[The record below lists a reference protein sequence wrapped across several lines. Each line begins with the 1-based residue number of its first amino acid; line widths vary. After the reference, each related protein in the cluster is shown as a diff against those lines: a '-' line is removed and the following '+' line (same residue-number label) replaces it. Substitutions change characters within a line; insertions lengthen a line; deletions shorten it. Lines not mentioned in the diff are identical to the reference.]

1 LQRKLSLFI
10 LLSFIAG
17 LSLSQF
23 GCSNEN
29 DTPDDGDVSVNF
41 DINEPNMKK
50 ALGDDDGYA
59 LAIHYGS
66 DIHGSLETCG

>member
-1 LQRKLSLFI
+1 LQRKISLFI
-10 LLSFIAG
+10 LLTFFAA
-17 LSLSQF
+17 LASLQF
-23 GCSNEN
+23 GCSGDTE
-29 DTPDDGDVSVNF
+29 TPDDGDVSVSF